1 MTAHDFEDMLQ
12 VSPRRFKRS
21 NIPHPLVQCG
31 IPVFD
36 GLFPEPHNARVLK
49 LLFVM
54 AHWHALA
61 KLRMHTDTTLDTF
74 SQVTTSLGKSL
85 RDFEE
90 KTCAM
95 FQTRELDRERAIR
108 QRQQEKNTPKDGVS
122 QLVVPSNN
130 TRKPKHLNLKTYKY
144 HTLGDYISTIRLY
157 GTTDSYSTQ
166 SVSSCSTLCLVCVTY
181 HYSE

>member
-1 MTAHDFEDMLQ
+1 MNIVQTLRDAALTEYIRFREIPSFGLDGIRKITSNRSELKKMTAHDFEDMLQ
-12 VSPRRFKRS
+12 VSLRRFNRF
-21 NIPHPLVQCG
+21 NIAHLLIQCA
-31 IPVFD
+31 IPVFN
-36 GLFPEPHNARVLK
+36 GLLPEPHNTRLVK

-61 KLRMHTDTTLDTF
+61 KLRMHTDTTLGIL

-108 QRQQEKNTPKDGVS
+108 QRRQERNTAKDGVP
-122 QLVVPSNN
+122 QPAAPSNN
-130 TRKPKHLNLKTYKY
+130 TRKSKCLNLKT
-144 HTLGDYISTIRLY
+144 
-157 GTTDSYSTQ
+157 
-166 SVSSCSTLCLVCVTY
+166 
-181 HYSE
+181 

>member
-1 MTAHDFEDMLQ
+1 MAHLL
-12 VSPRRFKRS
+12 
-21 NIPHPLVQCG
+21 IQCA
-31 IPVFD
+31 IPVFN
-36 GLFPEPHNARVLK
+36 GLLPEPHNTRLVK

-61 KLRMHTDTTLDTF
+61 KLRMHTDTTLDIL

-108 QRQQEKNTPKDGVS
+108 QRRQERNTAKDGVP
-122 QLVVPSNN
+122 QPAAPSNN
-130 TRKPKHLNLKTYKY
+130 TRKPKCLNLKTYKY
-144 HTLGDYISTIRLY
+144 HALGDYVSTIRLY

-166 SVSSCSTLCLVCVTY
+166 SVSSCSTICLVCITY